1 MFPQFARGILPT
13 SIEIFV
19 HELQLVRLCCKILK
33 KLHTNIF
40 ATFRDAA
47 I

>member
-33 KLHTNIF
+33 IYIQIFLLHF
-40 ATFRDAA
+40 VMPRS
-47 I
+47 